1 MSPRIG
7 THVRAEKARPVS
19 VALGNPYGLIVPLI
33 IDDGDQFPADIQMI
47 QGQSLHNFANPF
59 MRRDS
64 PRQEEMAEVLRTL
77 VCPTIQNM
85 LQSAPEFNPEWENSC
100 PRTISRHVSDSNSR
114 TADCSFANS
123 ADRQI
128 SRIVTFY
135 SYKGGVGRTS
145 AMANIAVLLAKQDK
159 SILLM
164 DWDLEA
170 PGLDRFFSKYA
181 RSAKSDEPGLIHLLS
196 RVVESPNSRLEIIR
210 FRNKDRGLPPHLN
223 NSKRGRFAGLRRAG
237 SKFLLGRFL

>member
-1 MSPRIG
+1 M
-7 THVRAEKARPVS
+7 
-19 VALGNPYGLIVPLI
+19 
-33 IDDGDQFPADIQMI
+33 
-47 QGQSLHNFANPF
+47 
-59 MRRDS
+59 
-64 PRQEEMAEVLRTL
+64 
-77 VCPTIQNM
+77 
-85 LQSAPEFNPEWENSC
+85 
-100 PRTISRHVSDSNSR
+100 
-114 TADCSFANS
+114 
-123 ADRQI
+123 

-196 RVVESPNSRLEIIR
+196 RVVESPTPDWRSYVSEIKIEGCRPISIIPSGDASPDYVERVRNFSWADFFERHGGGAILDRWRDEWKSAYDFVLIDSRTGITDLGGVCTVCR
-210 FRNKDRGLPPHLN
+210 QRSLDRTG
-223 NSKRGRFAGLRRAG
+223 
-237 SKFLLGRFL
+237 

>member
-1 MSPRIG
+1 
-7 THVRAEKARPVS
+7 
-19 VALGNPYGLIVPLI
+19 
-33 IDDGDQFPADIQMI
+33 
-47 QGQSLHNFANPF
+47 
-59 MRRDS
+59 
-64 PRQEEMAEVLRTL
+64 MAEVLRTL
-77 VCPTIQNM
+77 VCPTIQNACCT
-85 LQSAPEFNPEWENSC
+85 SAPEFNPEWENSC
-100 PRTISRHVSDSNSR
+100 SRNNFETRFGFKFKQQLTVPSLTLPTGNM
-114 TADCSFANS
+114 
-123 ADRQI
+123 

-196 RVVESPNSRLEIIR
+196 Q
-210 FRNKDRGLPPHLN
+210 
-223 NSKRGRFAGLRRAG
+223 AGG
-237 SKFLLGRFL
+237 KPDVPIGDHTFPK